1 MSATDAGATMNAPK
15 KVAGRRANAPGPAQ
29 EVEAPMHAQR
39 SVKRAYGS
47 GSIYEHHGSWYG
59 RWRPQPGVPQLK
71 RKLGPK
77 RSRGGSDGL
86 TRVEAEARLRELMA
100 AEATSAATAARQAG
114 GYTVAQLGELYIE
127 NARKRGL
134 KDSTLTDY
142 AMCIRVHLAPFFG
155 DTQIRR
161 ISAKRIESLIVELQ
175 HGGLRP
181 KSVRNYVGTLST
193 LLNFAVR
200 KKWLAAN
207 PMSAVDLP
215 ALTSGDEVDDP
226 LQFLLPHEVHALANA
241 TKPGLYHAIDRA
253 LYLTA
258 AFTGLRQ
265 GELRGLLWQHVDFDA
280 SRVRAFENVVRGK
293 RTSPKSRR
301 GRSVPTAR
309 TVAHALLTVRAGS
322 SWTRPHD
329 PVFADPVTGRPIA
342 RTPLMRRY
350 RAALTAAGL
359 DPEFRFHDLRH
370 TFGTSMARAGEPVT
384 TIQAWLG
391 HGDLKTTQRY
401 MHYAPA
407 ADEAERVE
415 RAFAIDDNDEGT
427 SWPRGTVAS

>member
-1 MSATDAGATMNAPK
+1 
-15 KVAGRRANAPGPAQ
+15 
-29 EVEAPMHAQR
+29 MHAQR
-39 SVKRAYGS
+39 SAKRAYGS
-47 GSIYEHHGSWYG
+47 GSIYEHHGAWYG
-59 RWRPQPGVPQLK
+59 RWRPQPGAPQLK

-77 RSRGGSDGL
+77 RTRGGSDGL
-86 TRVEAEARLRELMA
+86 SRSEAEARLRELMA
-100 AEATSAATAARQAG
+100 IEATSVATGARHAG
-114 GYTVAQLGELYIE
+114 AYTVAQLGELYVE
-127 NARKRGL
+127 HARKLGR
-134 KDSTLTDY
+134 KESTLADY
-142 AMCIRVHLAPFFG
+142 AMCIRLHLAPFF
-155 DTQIRR
+155 DETPIRR
-161 ISAKRIESLIVELQ
+161 ISAKQIESLIAELQ
-175 HGGLRP
+175 RDGLRP

-200 KKWLAAN
+200 KKWLAAT
-207 PMSAVDLP
+207 PITGVDLP
-215 ALTSGDEVDDP
+215 ALTSGDELDEP
-226 LQFLLPHEVHALANA
+226 LRFLLPVEVHALGDAA
-241 TKPGLYHAIDRA
+241 LPGLYYAIDRA

-301 GRSVPTAR
+301 GRSVPMAR
-309 TVAHALLTVRAGS
+309 TVAHALLVVRADS
-322 SWTRPHD
+322 NWRRPHD

-342 RTPLMRRY
+342 RTPMMRRY

-359 DPEFRFHDLRH
+359 DPAFRFHDLRH

-391 HGDLKTTQRY
+391 HSDLKTTQRY

-415 RAFAIDDNDEGT
+415 RAFAIAPDD
-427 SWPRGTVAS
+427 SRSSASGAA